1 MQGLGDLDSL
11 YREIILD
18 HHRSP
23 RNHEPLDSPD
33 VEVEGVNPF
42 CGDEV
47 KVQLKAADSTIGD
60 ISVSGH
66 GCSISQSSASL
77 MGETVKGKSLED
89 ALKIRRLFQGLMK
102 GEELSEEQMVQLGDL
117 EALQGVRKYP
127 VRIKCA
133 LLGWSALEDA
143 LKKLAGGRPTSS
155 R

>member
-1 MQGLGDLDSL
+1 MQSLGDLDSL

-23 RNHEPLDSPD
+23 RNNELLAAPD
-33 VEVEGVNPF
+33 VEVEAVNPF

-47 KVQLKAADSTIGD
+47 KVQLKAANSTVEA
-60 ISVSGH
+60 ISVTGH

-77 MGETVKGKSLED
+77 MGEVVKGKSLEE
-89 ALKIRRLFQGLMK
+89 ALRVRRLFQGLMK
-102 GEELSEEQMVQLGDL
+102 GDQLSEEEFRELGDL

-143 LKKLAGGRPTSS
+143 LKKLKAR
-155 R
+155 

>member
-23 RNHEPLDSPD
+23 RNAEPLPVPD
-33 VEVEGVNPF
+33 VEEEAVNPF

-47 KVQLKAADSTIGD
+47 KVQLKASDSTLEG
-60 ISVSGH
+60 ISVVGH

-77 MGETVKGKSLED
+77 MGEVVKGKSIED
-89 ALKIRRLFQGLMK
+89 ALRIRRLFQGLMK
-102 GEELSEEQMVQLGDL
+102 GEELSDEQIREIGDL
-117 EALQGVRKYP
+117 EALRGVRKYP

-133 LLGWSALEDA
+133 LLGWSALEGA
-143 LKKLAGGRPTSS
+143 LKRLKG
-155 R
+155 

>member
-1 MQGLGDLDSL
+1 MQSLGDLDDL

-23 RNHEPLDSPD
+23 RNSDPLTGPD
-33 VEVEGVNPF
+33 VEVEAVNPF

-47 KVQLKAADSTIGD
+47 KVQLKAADSTLEA
-60 ISVSGH
+60 ISVTGH

-77 MGETVKGKSLED
+77 MGEVVKGRSLD
-89 ALKIRRLFQGLMK
+89 GALKVRRLFQGLMK
-102 GEELSEEQMVQLGDL
+102 GDDLSEGDLKQLGDL

-143 LKKLAGGRPTSS
+143 LKKLQKR
-155 R
+155 

>member
-1 MQGLGDLDSL
+1 MQSLGDLDDL

-23 RNHEPLDSPD
+23 RNNDPRTSPD
-33 VEVEGVNPF
+33 VEVEAVNPF

-47 KVQLKAADSTIGD
+47 KVQLKAADSTLQA
-60 ISVSGH
+60 ISVTGH

-77 MGETVKGKSLED
+77 MGEVVKGRSLDD
-89 ALKIRRLFQGLMK
+89 ALKVRRLFQGLMK
-102 GEELSEEQMVQLGDL
+102 GDALSGPELQELGDL
-117 EALQGVRKYP
+117 EALQGVRRYP

-143 LKKLAGGRPTSS
+143 LKKLRK

>member
-23 RNHEPLDSPD
+23 RNNEPLASPD
-33 VEVEGVNPF
+33 VEVEAVNPF

-47 KVQLKAADSTIGD
+47 KVQLKAVDSTVGD
-60 ISVSGH
+60 ISVTGH

-77 MGETVKGKSLED
+77 MGEVVKGKSLED
-89 ALKIRRLFQGLMK
+89 ALKVRRLFQSLMK
-102 GEELSEEQMVQLGDL
+102 GEELSDEQMTAIGDL
-117 EALQGVRKYP
+117 EALRGVRKYP

-133 LLGWSALEDA
+133 LLAWSALEDA
-143 LKKLAGGRPTSS
+143 LKRLERRGA
-155 R
+155 

>member
-1 MQGLGDLDSL
+1 MQSLGDLNSL

-23 RNHEPLDSPD
+23 RNTDPLAAPD
-33 VEVEGVNPF
+33 VEVDAVNPF

-47 KVQLKAADSTIGD
+47 KIQLKASNSTLAD
-60 ISVSGH
+60 ISVTGK

-77 MGETVKGKSLED
+77 MGELVKGRSTEEAMK
-89 ALKIRRLFQGLMK
+89 ARRLFQSLMK
-102 GEELSEEQMVQLGDL
+102 GEELSEAQLAELGDL

-133 LLGWSALEDA
+133 LLAWSALEDA
-143 LKKLAGGRPTSS
+143 LKRLKT
-155 R
+155 